1 MKLTPRRGVALAI
14 AALVAADWTSKILV
28 ANEMGLGFTRPL
40 VGGWLWL
47 EHHRNPGI
55 SFGTLADLP
64 DPWRTLLLAALSLFG
79 IAMCVRLLLT
89 SGDRRVG
96 WAAALVLAGAVGNL
110 GDRLLDGTVTDF
122 IRVEHFPYVFNVA
135 DMVIAVGAAF
145 LAVLLA
151 VDPRA
156 RREDGVAPV

>member
-1 MKLTPRRGVALAI
+1 MQLTPRRGVALAI
-14 AALVAADWTSKILV
+14 ATLVAADWTSKFLV
-28 ANEMGLGFTRPL
+28 ANEIGLGFNRPL
-40 VGGWLWL
+40 VDGWLWL
-47 EHHRNPGI
+47 EHHQNPGI
-55 SFGTLADLP
+55 SFGSLASLP

-79 IAMCVRLLLT
+79 IAMCARLLLT

-122 IRVEHFPYVFNVA
+122 IRVEHFPFVFNVA
-135 DMVIAVGAAF
+135 DVVIAVGAAF
-145 LAVLLA
+145 LAALLA

>member
-1 MKLTPRRGVALAI
+1 MRLTTRRGVALAI
-14 AALVAADWTSKILV
+14 VALVAADWISKFLI
-28 ANEMGLGFTRPL
+28 ANEMRLGFNRPL
-40 VGGWLWL
+40 VDGWLWL
-47 EHHRNPGI
+47 EHHQNPGI
-55 SFGTLADLP
+55 SFGTMADLP

-135 DMVIAVGAAF
+135 DVAIAVGA
-145 LAVLLA
+145 VLLA
-151 VDPRA
+151 ALLTVDPRA
-156 RREDGVAPV
+156 RREDGMAPV